1 MTWSWITR
9 RSVRCLVSSQ
19 NARMHA
25 RRRDAS
31 APHTRIA
38 IAGLIILLAGA
49 CGSPVMQP
57 AGLLPYSV

>member
-1 MTWSWITR
+1 
-9 RSVRCLVSSQ
+9 
-19 NARMHA
+19 MHA

-57 AGLLPYSV
+57 AGLLPYSG